1 MWADQTLWEV
11 NISDNSLSK
20 YISFSHRAEVQQ
32 NMIINTTG
40 VIIATV
46 IRINNIMNIQNSS
59 AHVYCTNIIIATK
72 RTCGEV
78 QSTAAFTGRPRT
90 A

>member
-46 IRINNIMNIQNSS
+46 IRINNIMNIQKFKR
-59 AHVYCTNIIIATK
+59 ARTCTVLIATK

-78 QSTAAFTGRPRT
+78 QSTAAFTGHLKR
-90 A
+90 